1 MQLVKETSLR
11 KNIPGN
17 IPRKWGDLPAGTF
30 PWLPEKGAHD
40 SLPTTFLM
48 EVTHPPTPS
57 QTAPRAASPAPSS
70 LPGPRLLLNELLTR
84 KTKRRHK
91 EEMTSTHAGRCSF
104 GGFTN
109 RPSWVSL
116 SSQLVHA
123 SSGTTRGTRHGG
135 LTTHAQMSGAQCPAL
150 VIVKK

>member
-17 IPRKWGDLPAGTF
+17 IPRKRGDLPAGTF
-30 PWLPEKGAHD
+30 SWLPEKGAS
-40 SLPTTFLM
+40 SLPTTLLM

-70 LPGPRLLLNELLTR
+70 LPGLRLLQNELLTQ
-84 KTKRRHK
+84 KTKHRQK
-91 EEMTSTHAGRCSF
+91 KEMTSTHADCLSF
-104 GGFTN
+104 GGFTKG
-109 RPSWVSL
+109 PSWVSL
-116 SSQLVHA
+116 SSQFAYA
-123 SSGTTRGTRHGG
+123 SPGTTRGTRHGG
-135 LTTHAQMSGAQCPAL
+135 LTTHAQLSAAQCPLL